1 MWLLIK
7 RYWRPAALA
16 ICGIGVIG
24 AVAWWFWKI
33 QARNPVAVPVK
44 AQPDPKIELRFHQ
57 VELKGRKDGTPNWEI
72 KADQMEVSRDQRFA
86 YFKGEPKGRFFNLKD
101 WSGKPEGEQK
111 SRSFEWNAKQA
122 TYDSVD
128 ENLTIEGKVH
138 IVTDAK
144 DTLDTEI
151 IRWLS
156 KEQKIYIDKPLK
168 VVGSNKTPKIEAQKA
183 TADVKLEIIEF
194 EGQVKIETVVKEQ
207 DQL

>member
-1 MWLLIK
+1 MWQTVK
-7 RYWRPAALA
+7 RYWRPVLAALL
-16 ICGIGVIG
+16 GSGVIVTAG
-24 AVAWWFWKI
+24 WWLWRN
-33 QARNPVAVPVK
+33 QATNPVAVPVK

-86 YFKGEPKGRFFNLKD
+86 YFKGEPRGHFFNLKD

-111 SRSFEWNAKQA
+111 SRSFDWSAKLA

-128 ENLTIEGKVH
+128 ENLTLEGQVH
-138 IVTDAK
+138 LVTDAK

-156 KEQKIYIDKPLK
+156 KDEKIYIDKPLK
-168 VVGSNKTPKIEAQKA
+168 VVGSKKTPKIEAQKA

-194 EGQVKIETVVKEQ
+194 EGKVKIETTVQEK